1 MHVTLAR
8 EIQGGM
14 KNRFICR
21 VDHAARPLN
30 SERKF
35 LEARNK
41 RARDTVAM
49 IYGLLF
55 AIINPLNHRPDDY

>member
-1 MHVTLAR
+1 
-8 EIQGGM
+8 M

>member
-21 VDHAARPLN
+21 VDHRRPPL
-30 SERKF
+30 KF
-35 LEARNK
+35 GAEIPGGAQ
-41 RARDTVAM
+41 
-49 IYGLLF
+49 
-55 AIINPLNHRPDDY
+55 